1 MKSLYLW
8 LNICSIAVPLIY
20 SFHPKL
26 KLYKQFHWIFLS
38 IFITM
43 LLFIPWDIIFTVLGV
58 WGFNNNYYL
67 GAHIFELPIEEWLFF
82 ICIPY
87 ACIFTHYALKYYF
100 PKIKLSEV
108 HTKNISYILILILF
122 SLVLFNYKKLYTIV
136 NFTLAIVL
144 TITILKINRKLLQQ
158 FYLSFI
164 VILLPFFIVNGILTG
179 SWIENQVVWYNNL
192 ENLGI
197 RMGTIPVEDTIY
209 AYSMILM
216 NLSLYEYFTKK
227 YKNGI

>member
-1 MKSLYLW
+1 
-8 LNICSIAVPLIY
+8 
-20 SFHPKL
+20 
-26 KLYKQFHWIFLS
+26 
-38 IFITM
+38 M
-43 LLFIPWDIIFTVLGV
+43 LVFIPWDIIFTVQGV

-87 ACIFTHYALKYYF
+87 ACIFTHYALKHYF
-100 PKIKLSEV
+100 PKIKLSER
-108 HTKNISYILILILF
+108 HTKNISYVLILILF
-122 SLVLFNYKKLYTIV
+122 SLVLFNYNKLYTIV

-179 SWIENQVVWYNNL
+179 SWIENQIVWYDNS